1 MRRSSS
7 PELGSYVLELAGVV
21 MGVAICIVGAADVT
35 RVFQARSAVRA
46 AVNDGARCL
55 FPTDAACVAGAPGE
69 ISTTRRGYDVWVWG
83 SGYEVPQ
90 ESYVVSAR
98 ANHEPVYEVSVLRD
112 EIVDVT
118 VEQERYQY
126 RPYSMRYPTTAH
138 TTYLLQT
145 RFLPIVVGGRPL
157 DPLLADPFTS
167 KPSPPNATYGLE
179 SVRGSTTKRV
189 SGAASTPYHDTFAIG
204 SVSFSIR
211 DAWPTMERDRK
222 EISTMP
228 ARVQSSLPCL
238 FGNRH
243 SSASGYA
250 LDWTSGSPQECRY
263 RVRAARS
270 SAVMNEGTLKVP
282 LMFRVEGD
290 SRGTVEGGEGKVMMA
305 LSWRSPS
312 AGSGT
317 FPLGGRRLE
326 HWGGGNF
333 IPRGLAEVDINE
345 ALRAQYGD
353 YMDELSLYRELPLL
367 PVDAT
372 VTIDFYLV
380 SFNNQRVAW
389 NGGKLEVW
397 LPQYR
402 LVHEQSDCGYTSNP
416 SKCDRPPKKAPV
428 DYVSLTKGA
437 SFSAVVTGEDTCSSD
452 RSQTVE
458 RNLST
463 TIARLQTDAS
473 KGRLIRPYSFNLLVP
488 TSKTVCAPKVET
500 KPCQGELPEYYEGCS
515 ESTTLTDIA
524 GRCGVTTPD
533 MKVTAYTKRPTT
545 MGVKRIKA
553 CSEKPLT
560 ACARP
565 QSRRVDLLPYSGTSS
580 CDAAITTPF
589 PQMVLGPLNATTCG
603 YREEEARRLYQTREK
618 IPQDATISLV
628 TLPSSPVFSA
638 EPPTGRCAVYREAQG
653 GTRELLCGR
662 GLSEAEAERCCAASE
677 GRCRKQSVILGT
689 DSSGEPARLSI
700 LSAAQRRVV
709 EAVRAGYPPAVYQ
722 PVCEASQH
730 NCLEVATSLGENDSQ
745 AVVSAKVS
753 VPLRLFGLFK
763 NESTLV
769 QHSTTRVLERTT
781 LG

>member
-1 MRRSSS
+1 VRRSSS
-7 PELGSYVLELAGVV
+7 SEIGSYVLELAGVV
-21 MGVAICIVGAADVT
+21 MGVAICIVGAADIT

-46 AVNDGARCL
+46 AVDDGARCL

-145 RFLPIVVGGRPL
+145 RFLPIVVGGKPL
-157 DPLLADPFTS
+157 DPHLADPFTL
-167 KPSPPNATYGLE
+167 KTSPPTATYALE
-179 SVRGSTTKRV
+179 SVRGATTKRV
-189 SGAASTPYHDTFAIG
+189 NAATATPYHDTFAIG

-211 DAWPTMERDRK
+211 DAWPTAARDRK

-238 FGNRH
+238 FGARLP
-243 SSASGYA
+243 SAEGDV
-250 LDWTSGSPQECRY
+250 LDWSAGTPQACRY
-263 RVRAARS
+263 RVRSARS
-270 SAVMNEGTLKVP
+270 SPVMSDGTLKVP
-282 LMFRVEGD
+282 LMFRVEGN
-290 SRGTVEGGEGKVMMA
+290 SRGTAEGGEGKVMMA

-317 FPLGGRRLE
+317 FQLGGRRLE

-333 IPRGLAEVDINE
+333 IPRGLAEADINE
-345 ALRAQYGD
+345 ALRSQYES
-353 YMDELSLYRELPLL
+353 YMEELSLYHEIPLL

-397 LPQYR
+397 LPHYR
-402 LVHEQSDCGYTSNP
+402 LVHEQSDCGYASNP
-416 SKCDRPPKKAPV
+416 SQCARPPKKAPV

-437 SFSAVVTGEDTCSSD
+437 PFSAVAAGNDTCSSTL
-452 RSQTVE
+452 SQTVE
-458 RNLST
+458 HDLSA
-463 TIARLQTDAS
+463 TIARLQIDAS
-473 KGRLIRPYSFNLLVP
+473 QGRSIRPYSFNLLVP
-488 TSKTVCAPKVET
+488 TSKAVCAPRVET
-500 KPCQGELPEYYEGCS
+500 KPCQAQLPEYYEGCAVS
-515 ESTTLTDIA
+515 NTLKDIA
-524 GRCGVTTPD
+524 SRCGVTSSD

-545 MGVKRIKA
+545 MGVKRIKG
-553 CSEKPLT
+553 CSDQPLS

-565 QSRRVDLLPYSGTSS
+565 QSRHVDSLPYRGTSS
-580 CDAAITTPF
+580 CAAAITTAF
-589 PQMVLGPLNATTCG
+589 PQMVLGPFNATTCG
-603 YREEEARRLYQTREK
+603 SREEEARRLYQTREK

-628 TLPSSPVFSA
+628 ILPSTPVFRA
-638 EPPTGRCAVYREAQG
+638 EKPTGRCDVYREAG
-653 GTRELLCGR
+653 EGTREVLCGR
-662 GLSEAEAERCCAASE
+662 GVSEAEAERCCAASG
-677 GRCRKQSVILGT
+677 GRCRKQSVLLED
-689 DSSGEPARLSI
+689 DSSGQQGRLSI

-709 EAVRAGYPPAVYQ
+709 EAVRAGYPPAVFQ
-722 PVCEASQH
+722 PVCDASEQ
-730 NCLEVATSLGENDSQ
+730 NCLEVSTSLGESDSQ

-763 NESTLV
+763 NESTIV
-769 QHSTTRVLERTT
+769 QHSTTRVLEQKT

>member
-1 MRRSSS
+1 
-7 PELGSYVLELAGVV
+7 
-21 MGVAICIVGAADVT
+21 MGVAICIVGAADIA

-55 FPTDAACVAGAPGE
+55 FPTDAACLAGALGE

-98 ANHEPVYEVSVLRD
+98 ASHEPVYEVSVLRD

-118 VEQERYQY
+118 VERERYQY

-138 TTYLLQT
+138 TAYLLQT
-145 RFLPIVVGGRPL
+145 RFLPIVIGGKPL
-157 DPLLADPFTS
+157 DPLLADPLS
-167 KPSPPNATYGLE
+167 AKPSPPTATYALE
-179 SVRGSTTKRV
+179 NVKGSTTKRI
-189 SGAASTPYHDTFAIG
+189 SAATASAYHDTFAIG
-204 SVSFSIR
+204 SVSFSVR
-211 DAWPTMERDRK
+211 DAWPTAVRDLK
-222 EISTMP
+222 EIASMP
-228 ARVQSSLPCL
+228 AGVQSSLLCL
-238 FGNRH
+238 FGTRR
-243 SSASGYA
+243 SSAVGDA
-250 LDWTSGSPQECRY
+250 LDWSAGTPQACRY
-263 RVRAARS
+263 RVRSARS
-270 SAVMNEGTLKVP
+270 SPVMSEGTLKVP
-282 LMFRVEGD
+282 LMFRVEGN
-290 SRGTVEGGEGKVMMA
+290 SRGTAEGGEGKVMMA

-317 FPLGGRRLE
+317 FQLGGRRLE

-333 IPRGLAEVDINE
+333 IPRGLAEADINE
-345 ALRAQYGD
+345 GLRSQYAH
-353 YMDELSLYRELPLL
+353 YMDELRLYHEIPLL

-416 SKCDRPPKKAPV
+416 STCARPPKKAPV
-428 DYVSLTKGA
+428 HYVSLTKGTP
-437 SFSAVVTGEDTCSSD
+437 FSAVVAGNDSCSST

-458 RNLST
+458 RDLSA
-463 TIARLQTDAS
+463 TIARLEADAS
-473 KGRLIRPYSFNLLVP
+473 QGRPIRSYSFSLLVP
-488 TSKTVCAPKVET
+488 NSKKVCAPSVET
-500 KPCQGELPEYYEGCS
+500 KPCQGALPEYYEGCS
-515 ESTTLTDIA
+515 DSTTLKDIA
-524 GRCGVTTPD
+524 SHCGLTTSD
-533 MKVTAYTKRPTT
+533 IKVTAYTKRPTT
-545 MGVKRIKA
+545 IGVKRVKA
-553 CSEKPLT
+553 CSEEPLPV
-560 ACARP
+560 CALP
-565 QSRRVDLLPYSGTSS
+565 QARSVDSLPYSGTSS
-580 CDAAITTPF
+580 CEAASTTDF
-589 PQMVLGPLNATTCG
+589 PQMVLGPFNATTCG
-603 YREEEARRLYQTREK
+603 SREEEARRLYQTSEK

-638 EPPTGRCAVYREAQG
+638 EKPTGRCAVYREVHG

-662 GLSEAEAERCCAASE
+662 GLSEVEAERCCASSE
-677 GRCRKQSVILGT
+677 GRCRKQSVILGA
-689 DSSGEPARLSI
+689 DRSGEQARLSV

-709 EAVRAGYPPAVYQ
+709 EAVRVGYPPAVYQ
-722 PVCEASQH
+722 PVCKASAH
-730 NCLEVATSLGENDSQ
+730 NCLEVSTSLGENDSQ

-763 NESTLV
+763 NESTIV

>member
-1 MRRSSS
+1 VRRSSS

-21 MGVAICIVGAADVT
+21 MGVAICIVGAADIT

-69 ISTTRRGYDVWVWG
+69 VSTTRRGYDVWVWG

-98 ANHEPVYEVSVLRD
+98 ANYEPVYEVSVLRD

-118 VEQERYQY
+118 VERERYQY

-145 RFLPIVVGGRPL
+145 RFLPIVVGGTPL
-157 DPLLADPFTS
+157 DPLLAEPLTL
-167 KPSPPNATYGLE
+167 KPSPPTATYALE
-179 SVRGSTTKRV
+179 NVKGTTTKRV
-189 SGAASTPYHDTFAIG
+189 SAATATAYHDTFGIG
-204 SVSFSIR
+204 SVSFPMR
-211 DAWPTMERDRK
+211 DAWPTAVRDRK
-222 EISTMP
+222 EIASMP
-228 ARVQSSLPCL
+228 AGVQSALPCL
-238 FGNRH
+238 FGTRRA
-243 SSASGYA
+243 SAAGDA
-250 LDWTSGSPQECRY
+250 LDWSAGTPQACRY
-263 RVRAARS
+263 RVRSARS
-270 SAVMNEGTLKVP
+270 SPVMSEGTLKIP
-282 LMFRVEGD
+282 LMFRVEGN
-290 SRGTVEGGEGKVMMA
+290 SRGTAEGGQGKVMMA

-312 AGSGT
+312 AGTGT
-317 FPLGGRRLE
+317 FQLGGRRIE

-333 IPRGLAEVDINE
+333 IPRGLAEADINE
-345 ALRAQYGD
+345 DLRSQYEH
-353 YMDELSLYRELPLL
+353 YMDELSLYHEIPLL

-416 SKCDRPPKKAPV
+416 STCARPPKKAPV

-437 SFSAVVTGEDTCSSD
+437 SFSAVVTGEDTCSSTQ
-452 RSQTVE
+452 SQTVE
-458 RNLST
+458 RDLSAT
-463 TIARLQTDAS
+463 LARLQTDAS
-473 KGRLIRPYSFNLLVP
+473 QGRSMRPYSFNLLVP
-488 TSKTVCAPKVET
+488 TSKAVCAPSVET
-500 KPCQGELPEYYEGCS
+500 KPCQGALPEYYEGCAV
-515 ESTTLTDIA
+515 STTLKDIA
-524 GRCGVTTPD
+524 GRCGVTSPD

-545 MGVKRIKA
+545 IGVKRVKA
-553 CSEKPLT
+553 CSEQPLPV
-560 ACARP
+560 CALP
-565 QSRRVDLLPYSGTSS
+565 QARSVDSLPYRGASS
-580 CDAAITTPF
+580 CDAASTTDF
-589 PQMVLGPLNATTCG
+589 PQMVLGPFNVTTCG
-603 YREEEARRLYQTREK
+603 SREEEVRRLYQTREK
-618 IPQDATISLV
+618 ISQDATISLV

-638 EPPTGRCAVYREAQG
+638 EPPTGGCAVYSEAQG

-662 GLSEAEAERCCAASE
+662 GLSEVEAERCCAESA
-677 GRCRKQSVILGT
+677 GRCRKQSVIVGA
-689 DSSGEPARLSI
+689 DASGEQARLSI

-722 PVCEASQH
+722 PVCEASEH
-730 NCLEVATSLGENDSQ
+730 NCLEVAASLEQNDSQ
-745 AVVSAKVS
+745 AVVSAKVN
-753 VPLRLFGLFK
+753 VPLRLFGLFQ
-763 NESTLV
+763 NESTIV

>member
-21 MGVAICIVGAADVT
+21 MGVTICIVGAADIT
-35 RVFQARSAVRA
+35 RIFQARSAVRA

-69 ISTTRRGYDVWVWG
+69 ISTPRRGFDVWVWG
-83 SGYEVPQ
+83 AGYEVPQ
-90 ESYVVSAR
+90 ESYVVSAS

-112 EIVDVT
+112 TIVDVT

-145 RFLPIVVGGRPL
+145 RFLPIVVGGKPL
-157 DPLLADPFTS
+157 DPHLADPFTS
-167 KPSPPNATYGLE
+167 KTSPPTATYALE

-189 SGAASTPYHDTFAIG
+189 SGATATPYHDTFAIG

-211 DAWPTMERDRK
+211 DAWPTAGRDMK

-228 ARVQSSLPCL
+228 ARVQGSLQCL
-238 FGNRH
+238 FGKRL
-243 SSASGYA
+243 SSAAGDV
-250 LDWTSGSPQECRY
+250 LDWSTGSPQECRY
-263 RVRAARS
+263 RVRSARS
-270 SAVMNEGTLKVP
+270 SPVMTEGTLKVP
-282 LMFRVEGD
+282 LMFRVEGN
-290 SRGTVEGGEGKVMMA
+290 SRGTAEGGEGKVMMA

-317 FPLGGRRLE
+317 FQLGGRRLE
-326 HWGGGNF
+326 YWGGGNF
-333 IPRGLAEVDINE
+333 IPRGLAEADINE
-345 ALRAQYGD
+345 DLRSQYED
-353 YMDELSLYRELPLL
+353 YMEELSLYHEIPLL

-397 LPQYR
+397 LPHYR

-416 SKCDRPPKKAPV
+416 SKCARPPKKAPV

-437 SFSAVVTGEDTCSSD
+437 SFSAVVTGEDTCLST

-458 RNLST
+458 RDLST

-473 KGRLIRPYSFNLLVP
+473 QGRSIRPYSFTLLVP
-488 TSKTVCAPKVET
+488 TSKAVCAPKVET
-500 KPCQGELPEYYEGCS
+500 KPCQGELPEYYEGCVV
-515 ESTTLTDIA
+515 STTLKDIA
-524 GRCGVTTPD
+524 GRCGVTSPD
-533 MKVTAYTKRPTT
+533 MKITAYTKRPTT
-545 MGVKRIKA
+545 TGVKRIKA
-553 CSEKPLT
+553 CSDQPLP

-565 QSRRVDLLPYSGTSS
+565 QSRRVDSVPYSGKSS
-580 CDAAITTPF
+580 CDAAITTAF
-589 PQMVLGPLNATTCG
+589 PQMVLGPFNATTCG
-603 YREEEARRLYQTREK
+603 SREEEARRLYQTRER
-618 IPQDATISLV
+618 IPQDATFSLV
-628 TLPSSPVFSA
+628 RLPSSPVFSA
-638 EPPTGRCAVYREAQG
+638 EQPTGRCAVYREVQE

-662 GLSEAEAERCCAASE
+662 SLSEVEAERCCAASE
-677 GRCRKQSVILGT
+677 GRCRKQSVILGA
-689 DSSGEPARLSI
+689 DASVEQARLSI

-722 PVCEASQH
+722 PVCEALAH

-763 NESTLV
+763 NESTIV